1 MMTSATRHQKNS
13 ASSIPEAMINRS
25 RSAGFTLLELLVVIL
40 IIGLMTS
47 FVTLN
52 YPESDPVAFAKT
64 ETKKLAYLIRL
75 ASEDSLM
82 RSRPVSLHL
91 TPTGYRFLIRTKSN
105 LWVPSKDKLF
115 TSQKMPKGV
124 TIELNLSN
132 DEGQF
137 SAPTEETPQILLST
151 SGELTP
157 FKIRMVT
164 SQTTKFSELRGQF
177 GGQLTI
183 RHYPLPNE

>member
-1 MMTSATRHQKNS
+1 MPHKNS
-13 ASSIPEAMINRS
+13 LASIPEVINHNS
-25 RSAGFTLLELLVVIL
+25 RSSGFTLLELLVVIL
-40 IIGLMTS
+40 IIGLTTS
-47 FVTLN
+47 LVTLN
-52 YPESDPVAFAKT
+52 PETDTVALAKK

-75 ASEDSLM
+75 AAEDSLM

-105 LWVPSKDKLF
+105 LWIPSKDKLF
-115 TSQKMPKGV
+115 TPRKMPKGI
-124 TIELNLSN
+124 TIELNLTN
-132 DEGQF
+132 DEDQF
-137 SAPTEETPQILLST
+137 SAPSEETPQILLST

-164 SQTTKFSELRGQF
+164 SQTTKFSELSGQF
-177 GGQLTI
+177 SGQLKI